1 MAGKTVIVLG
11 GGIGGLVAANKLHHL
26 LGRDHRVIVV
36 DRNPRHSFTGSYLW
50 LLNGKRTVG
59 QVERELSR
67 LERKGIDFIQG
78 DVTSIDPA
86 ASKVTVGGKD
96 LDYDY
101 LVVSLGA
108 ELDPGSIPGL
118 SRAAIN
124 IYETDGLT
132 EAHKA
137 LTAFT
142 GGRLVIAICRMPY
155 KCPAAPYETA
165 LISDNILRS
174 IGVRDKTE
182 IEIVTWE
189 PAPMPVAG
197 PVMGQA
203 ILSLTEPRG
212 IKYRPNSTINSVDPD
227 TRQVLLE
234 GDEPAPYDLLLT
246 VPPHKCPQVIKDAGL
261 TGEAPWVP
269 VDPGTLATQHENIFV
284 IGDATMIKLPNGK
297 MLPKAGVFAHKHA
310 ETVAHGIAASIKG
323 KPQPKPYDG
332 EGFCFVEIGDGSAG
346 FAKGNFYAEPDP
358 AVRARKPSRMLHWG
372 KVAFEKYWF
381 WKYL

>member
-1 MAGKTVIVLG
+1 MVGKTVIVLG

-36 DRNPRHSFTGSYLW
+36 DKNPRHSFTGSYLW
-50 LLNGKRTVG
+50 LLNGKRTAG

-67 LERKGIDFIQG
+67 LERKGIDFIPG
-78 DVTSIDPA
+78 EVTSIDPA

-124 IYETDGLT
+124 IYDTDGLT
-132 EAHKA
+132 EARKA
-137 LTAFT
+137 LTSFS

-165 LISDNILRS
+165 LISDNVLRS
-174 IGVRDKTE
+174 IGVREKTE

-212 IKYRPNSTINSVDPD
+212 IKYRPNSTINSVDPE

-234 GDEPAPYDLLLT
+234 GDDPVPYKLLSVL
-246 VPPHKCPQVIKDAGL
+246 PPHERPQLIKDSWL
-261 TGEAPWVP
+261 
-269 VDPGTLATQHENIFV
+269 I
-284 IGDATMIKLPNGK
+284 
-297 MLPKAGVFAHKHA
+297 
-310 ETVAHGIAASIKG
+310 
-323 KPQPKPYDG
+323 
-332 EGFCFVEIGDGSAG
+332 C
-346 FAKGNFYAEPDP
+346 
-358 AVRARKPSRMLHWG
+358 
-372 KVAFEKYWF
+372 
-381 WKYL
+381 